1 MFFQHLNAYE
11 GTLRRKI
18 SSCDPDALAPPHDL
32 LLDRF
37 PEWTLA
43 HWCIVIAAIS
53 FVLLM
58 LMPDGR
64 LIDYDVPSGAETVLV
79 ARSLASYGT
88 FANPFAS
95 LKTGLTAHVAP
106 VYPFLYSLILRVF
119 GTGHSA
125 LQFAWICNISFFAL
139 QMGLMPLLSY
149 RLDIGVMSG
158 IVAALLGTVSIYT
171 PIDTRWE
178 CLLTGLF
185 LVLTFLA
192 TETTLRSQSVK
203 ASLGTG
209 ALWGLLILT
218 NPVVLLLLFA
228 WPVYWI
234 WELRKKIHKK
244 LIKSLAITAVTA
256 LLVVTPWIV
265 RNYVRFG
272 TFVFVRDCLGIQ
284 LQHGNNDCAASTL
297 QEMIQSGCHALSG
310 ANLSAAIAA
319 NLATAGEVQFNRV
332 KLHEALHW
340 MASNPRGFAV
350 LTLQRFRLFWF
361 PDLDSFWQ
369 TALVWAITLLSLIG
383 LRLMFRNGLGAS
395 VIASTWLLFPLMYY
409 ISPFEPRYRYPILW
423 TSLLPAGYALVEI
436 SRLPFFHSSLRKSAR

>member
-1 MFFQHLNAYE
+1 L
-11 GTLRRKI
+11 
-18 SSCDPDALAPPHDL
+18 PDDL
-32 LLDRF
+32 LLNRF

-43 HWCIVIAAIS
+43 HWCIAIAAIS
-53 FVLLM
+53 FVLVM
-58 LMPDGR
+58 LLPAGR
-64 LIDYDVPSGAETVLV
+64 LNDYDVSSGAETVLV

-106 VYPFLYSLILRVF
+106 VYPFLYSLVLRVF
-119 GTGHSA
+119 GTGHKA
-125 LQFAWICNISFFAL
+125 LRFAWICNISFFAL

-149 RLDIGVMSG
+149 RLAIGVMSG
-158 IVAALLGTVSIYT
+158 IVAALLGAVSIYT

-178 CLLTGLF
+178 ILLTGLLLIMAF
-185 LVLTFLA
+185 IA

-209 ALWGLLILT
+209 ALWGLLVLT

-234 WELRKKIHKK
+234 WELRVKVSKKI
-244 LIKSLAITAVTA
+244 IKSLTITAATA

-272 TFVFVRDCLGIQ
+272 TFVFVRDCLGLQ
-284 LQHGNNDCAASTL
+284 LQNGNNDCATSTL

-310 ANLSAAIAA
+310 PNANAAIAA
-319 NLATAGEVQFNRV
+319 NLAAAGEVRFNRV
-332 KLHEALHW
+332 KLYEALHW
-340 MASNPRGFAV
+340 MASNPRPFAA
-350 LTLQRFRLFWF
+350 LTLRRFRLFWF
-361 PDLDSFWQ
+361 PDLDSLWQ
-369 TALVWAITLLSLIG
+369 TSLVWAITLLSFVG

-395 VIASTWLLFPLMYY
+395 VIASTWLLFPLLYY

-436 SRLPFFHSSLRKSAR
+436 SRLPFFNSSLRKSLP